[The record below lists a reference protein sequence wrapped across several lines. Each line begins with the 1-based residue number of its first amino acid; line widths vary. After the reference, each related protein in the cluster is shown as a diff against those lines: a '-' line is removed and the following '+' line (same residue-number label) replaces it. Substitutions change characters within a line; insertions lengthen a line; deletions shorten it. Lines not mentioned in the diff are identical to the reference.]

1 MMALLTRLVQFLT
14 MEFSM
19 NNQPHIPN
27 PETAKRLLA
36 NLRQTH
42 LEMCEFN
49 RELDMITNR
58 IEHDLQQQRL
68 RRMGRSHVSFMT
80 ESNEVV
86 G

>member
-1 MMALLTRLVQFLT
+1 M
-14 MEFSM
+14 SD
-19 NNQPHIPN
+19 QPRIPN

-49 RELDMITNR
+49 RELDTITAR
-58 IEHDLQQQRL
+58 IEHDIQRQRL
-68 RRMGRSHVSFMT
+68 SRMGRSHVSFT
-80 ESNEVV
+80 PESNEVV